1 MKELKFSP
9 PWVIYYRK
17 VEALFKSD
25 PEIAIVFD
33 DEKYV
38 LQLRV
43 TNAIKG
49 YAIRKLLPKE
59 VKFGNVVLNVVV
71 DWEYSESE
79 ADLYKAAFQDNPVL
93 SYVMHME
100 SPAIGPV
107 DYVVFEKEVAQYLN
121 DDVGDINGIC
131 STLYQDIARDIF
143 IGNKRVKYCTDTGTS
158 AF

>member
-1 MKELKFSP
+1 MDELKLSP
-9 PWVIYYRK
+9 PWIIYYRK
-17 VEALFKSD
+17 IEALFERD
-25 PEIAIVFD
+25 PEITIMFD
-33 DEKYV
+33 DKKYV

-59 VKFGNVVLNVVV
+59 VEFGNVVLNVIV

-79 ADLYKAAFQDNPVL
+79 ADLYKAAFLDNPVL

-100 SPAIGPV
+100 NPAIGPV
-107 DYVVFEKEVAQYLN
+107 DYVVFEKEVAQYPN
-121 DDVGDINGIC
+121 DDVVDINGIC

-143 IGNKRVKYCTDTGTS
+143 IGNKRVKFCTDLGTP
-158 AF
+158 F